1 MSEQVEP
8 AVMPSE
14 SPAEFSIQD
23 KALNTSEQALDVL
36 ESTMDTFLAR
46 ADVTAVY
53 SEPVEKGDTLVII
66 AAEVMAGFGFG
77 LGGGGGSGSSGGAA
91 SKAEGAAAPPAAGS
105 TAGGSP
111 AGGGAGVGAGGGG
124 GGQAFA
130 RPVAVISVGPQGVLV
145 QPVVDI
151 TKIGLAAITAFG
163 FMIATLARFRRGR

>member
-14 SPAEFSIQD
+14 QPMENSLQD
-23 KALNTSEQALDVL
+23 KALNTTEQTLDVL

-53 SEPVEKGDTLVII
+53 SEPVEKGDTLVIT

-77 LGGGGGSGSSGGAA
+77 IGGGGGSGGPNGAA
-91 SKAEGAAAPPAAGS
+91 NKKEGVEAAAA
-105 TAGGSP
+105 AGGSP
-111 AGGGAGVGAGGGG
+111 TGGGAGVGAGGGG

-130 RPVAVISVGPQGVLV
+130 RPVAVISVGPQGVSV
-145 QPVVDI
+145 QPVIDL

-163 FMIATLARFRRGR
+163 FMIATLAKFRRGR